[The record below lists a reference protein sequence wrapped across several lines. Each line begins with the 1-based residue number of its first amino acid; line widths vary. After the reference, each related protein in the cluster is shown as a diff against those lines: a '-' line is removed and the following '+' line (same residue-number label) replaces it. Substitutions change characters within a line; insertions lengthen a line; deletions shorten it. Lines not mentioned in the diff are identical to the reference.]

1 MCNSHIV
8 HAEKSH
14 REEPHFGDTSGHQSG
29 TKMHV
34 YMEKETPRP
43 YWACGQNTPC
53 TSAANGRGATEPRR
67 RRRAVAERGWFDSS
81 ELNNSTEK
89 Y

>member
-29 TKMHV
+29 TKMRV
-34 YMEKETPRP
+34 YMEKERHARIGRAGRTPL
-43 YWACGQNTPC
+43 A
-53 TSAANGRGATEPRR
+53 PRR
-67 RRRAVAERGWFDSS
+67 PTAAEQQSHATAAATGRRREG
-81 ELNNSTEK
+81 LG
-89 Y
+89 